1 MQFATSISPGKV
13 ITFGDGGGKTERYQ
27 AEVHCL
33 SGSWFFFT
41 FVVFLLA
48 TSIIT
53 LMGSSTQ
60 CHLFLE
66 SQNANLHANLLF
78 TFLVCISL
86 FACPFSLFLSV
97 CLSVS
102 LCLCLLLSLHIILQN
117 KIYRKRHKASL
128 RYYIWNPNNINFDIH
143 IMSPM
148 TSI

>member
-41 FVVFLLA
+41 FVVFFVSNLNYNIDGFFNIVSLV
-48 TSIIT
+48 
-53 LMGSSTQ
+53 
-60 CHLFLE
+60 LE

-97 CLSVS
+97 CFSVS

-117 KIYRKRHKASL
+117 KIYRKRHNASL